1 MADEDPSDPS
11 SNPRSRPPSS
21 QPSAASRPRRRPG
34 RGEVGC
40 HGVPVS
46 SLCHQGPSTRCFSI
60 RPTGVVRTPEGSA
73 AALCA
78 WASGCKK
85 WNSWPTPTYDTH
97 ECTVDKLDPMLK
109 NLNNKTSCHTHISDR
124 SSCRKQ
130 ARKLQLATL
139 RVKMV
144 SCLST
149 SYQIRALSLSL
160 SLKWLPLRQRLNQLS
175 GWKRSKQFRHGGWPE
190 WSSASWASLESCT
203 DSTTETSIQCI
214 CPTYFDGDSWN
225 SMSKPTSQLVLPQSG
240 NILIQQDGPPFSLP
254 SATVSPCKTTRT
266 VLFCIVSGG
275 GDSTRIPFW
284 IHFDGLTSARE
295 ANGVTPLRPLASWV
309 AKRTKST
316 RLLGCHNLSQPKTPR
331 HTKKRDNKL
340 ASDTV

>member
-1 MADEDPSDPS
+1 MRTHPIHPPTREANHPLSHQPHRAQDADQAEEK
-11 SNPRSRPPSS
+11 
-21 QPSAASRPRRRPG
+21 SAATAS
-34 RGEVGC
+34 
-40 HGVPVS
+40 VS

-149 SYQIRALSLSL
+149 SYQIRSLSQMAP
-160 SLKWLPLRQRLNQLS
+160 SEAAAEPAQWL
-175 GWKRSKQFRHGGWPE
+175 E
-190 WSSASWASLESCT
+190 AVEA
-203 DSTTETSIQCI
+203 
-214 CPTYFDGDSWN
+214 
-225 SMSKPTSQLVLPQSG
+225 V
-240 NILIQQDGPPFSLP
+240 PPWRM
-254 SATVSPCKTTRT
+254 A
-266 VLFCIVSGG
+266 
-275 GDSTRIPFW
+275 
-284 IHFDGLTSARE
+284 
-295 ANGVTPLRPLASWV
+295 
-309 AKRTKST
+309 
-316 RLLGCHNLSQPKTPR
+316 
-331 HTKKRDNKL
+331 
-340 ASDTV
+340 